1 MSSCYPSPLGKC
13 PLVQTVNATFT
24 HHLWVSIQPMDRQP
38 GPVPAPLSC
47 LPATAAPRALAFC
60 IRLEE
65 HTLYLYWPLP
75 GGPQTALVWI
85 TKSKLYVQQFPHAAL
100 AFLCHNASPTSLPPH
115 APHLLRYW
123 KILNRCHLKMNGAG
137 PWVSRLESE
146 YCSAQLKMSRKEE
159 SAQKMPDVP
168 VMVVFHGR

>member
-1 MSSCYPSPLGKC
+1 MLPLPTTSGTDSQGL
-13 PLVQTVNATFT
+13 PL
-24 HHLWVSIQPMDRQP
+24 LP
-38 GPVPAPLSC
+38 GPAFPQRQ
-47 LPATAAPRALAFC
+47 TPRALAFC

-100 AFLCHNASPTSLPPH
+100 AFLCHNASITSPQPY

-123 KILNRCHLKMNGAG
+123 KILNRCHVKMNGAG

-146 YCSAQLKMSRKEE
+146 YCSAQLKILNLISKARE
-159 SAQKMPDVP
+159 SK
-168 VMVVFHGR
+168 HLLK